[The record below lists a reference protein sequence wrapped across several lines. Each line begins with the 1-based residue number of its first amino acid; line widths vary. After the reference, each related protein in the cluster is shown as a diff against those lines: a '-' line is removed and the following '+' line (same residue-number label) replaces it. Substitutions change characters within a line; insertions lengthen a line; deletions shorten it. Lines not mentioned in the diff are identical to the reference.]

1 MCFSAIYIPTSR
13 IRNNLYRSTSTE
25 KMAYSKNHSLLLIST
40 LLVILQL
47 QFSSTNAAI
56 KGGYWYSDSDLA
68 VSEIDPSYFTHL
80 FCAFADL
87 DSNTSQVTISSTKVA
102 SFSTF
107 TETIQAKS
115 NSVKTLLSIGGGG
128 GGPALS
134 QKFADMASQA
144 SSRKSFIDSSIRV
157 ARNNNFHGLD
167 LDWQFPSSDAEMT
180 NFGLLI
186 TEWRAAV
193 AAESRS
199 SGKPVLL
206 LSAAVGGSDQITPL
220 KYYPGQDVANN
231 LDWVNVMTYDLFIS
245 DSYPTQTQPPAPL
258 KNPNGMFSADEG
270 ITKWVGLGVPKS
282 KLALGLPYYG
292 YKWRLADPN
301 KHRIHDKATKGLGA
315 VKYKDIKKDGA
326 QIVYNSTYA
335 QNYCFN
341 GTDWYGYDDTQ
352 SVSAKV
358 AYAKQNG
365 LFGYFA
371 WNIGQDN
378 NWALSQAGQYIGSP
392 N

>member
-1 MCFSAIYIPTSR
+1 
-13 IRNNLYRSTSTE
+13 
-25 KMAYSKNHSLLLIST
+25 MAYSKKHSFLLIST
-40 LLVILQL
+40 LLMILQL

-68 VSEIDPSYFTHL
+68 VSDIDPSYFTHL

-87 DSNTSQVTISSTKVA
+87 DSNTNQVTISSTHAA

-107 TETIQAKS
+107 TETIQSKS

-128 GGPALS
+128 GGPTLA
-134 QKFADMASQA
+134 QKFANMASQA
-144 SSRKSFIDSSIRV
+144 STRKSFIDSSIRL

-167 LDWQFPSSDAEMT
+167 LDWQYPSSDAEMT

-186 TEWRAAV
+186 KEWRAAV

-199 SGKPVLL
+199 SDKPELL

-231 LDWVNVMTYDLFIS
+231 LDWVNVMTYDLYIS
-245 DSYPTQTQPPAPL
+245 DINPTQTQPPAPL
-258 KNPNGMFSADEG
+258 KNPTGQFSADEG

-282 KLALGLPYYG
+282 KLALGLPFYG
-292 YKWRLADPN
+292 YKWSLADPN
-301 KHRIHDKATKGLGA
+301 KHRIHDKATQGLGA
-315 VKYKDIKKDGA
+315 VKYKDIKNDGA

-335 QNYCFN
+335 QNYCFK

-352 SVSAKV
+352 SISAKV

-371 WNIGQDN
+371 WHIEQDN
-378 NWALSQAGQYIGSP
+378 NWALSQAG
-392 N
+392 

>member
-1 MCFSAIYIPTSR
+1 
-13 IRNNLYRSTSTE
+13 
-25 KMAYSKNHSLLLIST
+25 MAYSKKHSFLLIST

-47 QFSSTNAAI
+47 QFSSAKAEI
-56 KGGYWYSDSDLA
+56 KGGYWYSDSGLE
-68 VSEIDPSYFTHL
+68 VSDIDPSYFTHL

-87 DSNTSQVTISSTKVA
+87 DSTNQVTISSANAA
-102 SFSTF
+102 SFATF

-115 NSVKTLLSIGGGG
+115 SSVKTLLSIGGGG
-128 GGPALS
+128 GSTLA
-134 QKFADMASQA
+134 QKFANMASQA
-144 SSRKSFIDSSIRV
+144 SSRKSFINSSIQL
-157 ARNNNFHGLD
+157 ARNNNFNGLD
-167 LDWQFPSSDAEMT
+167 LDWEYPSSDIDKT

-193 AAESRS
+193 TQESSS
-199 SGKPVLL
+199 SGKPALL

-220 KYYPGQDVANN
+220 EYYPGQDIANN
-231 LDWVNVMTYDLFIS
+231 LDWVNVMTYDLFTS